1 MTLGLIVRCRVWV
14 CCGAVLV
21 CLVCWGVV
29 GPGAAH
35 AAPAWRITAETAPSA
50 VPAGGT
56 GLFLLRVDNIGDS
69 PSVAGLPVTVV
80 DRLPAGIA
88 ASEAAGLQVDSFTF
102 APEKEWGKCTISE
115 AGRLVTCALQTGD
128 TVGPISMSPVTI
140 SSQGAGPGLLAPPI
154 GIAFSAEP
162 AASGTLVDKATV
174 SGGGSVSGATV
185 TSPVDIGSSTPFGLS
200 SFHMWSTN
208 IDGTIASQ
216 AGSHP
221 YEMTTSLMFND
232 GGNGKFPVGVV
243 RNLQIALPPG
253 FVGNPDAIPKCSR
266 PAFDVRL
273 SNRFLPDCPPDSQVG
288 VAVLGVG
295 ANFLAQAGIYN
306 LVPPSGVPVQFG
318 VAISKFVGFIDGE
331 VRPGP
336 GGVYNL
342 GVNSSD
348 VQSNGVLGVNADLWG
363 APSMPLHNPLR
374 YSEGR
379 SEEGLGAASNAPQKP
394 FLRLPTS
401 CGTTQTLSVS
411 AVSWENPMAVAFS
424 GAAMTDEENEPVVI
438 GGCSKLDFSPSIKAE
453 SGTSVAES
461 PAGLAVG
468 IALPQNEDLNGLSEA
483 DVKNVSVTLPE
494 GMTVSPSA
502 ANGLEACSE
511 EQLGVSGG
519 GPSLLFNESPVECP
533 AASKLG
539 TVEVTTPL
547 LEHPLQGALY
557 IAQQEANPF
566 NSLVALY
573 LVAEGSGVLVKRAG
587 EVHLNQQTGQISVTF
602 QNNPQ
607 VPLSE
612 IKVDTFQNAR
622 SSLMTPSSC
631 GAYSLTTSMTA
642 WNGGFATP
650 SSEKPFSVS
659 EGCSDAFSPS
669 FTAGTT
675 NNQAG
680 AFSPFSVTFSRQD
693 GEQRI
698 ANGSALT
705 PPGLSAILKGVQR
718 CPEPQASNGTCGP
731 ESQIGHATIA
741 VGPGPEPFYAPA
753 NVFFTG
759 PYGGAPFGLSIV
771 ARAKAGPFDLGNVIV
786 RARIDV
792 DPHTAQIVVTPDSN
806 GPFAVPTIL
815 KGIPLDLRVAN
826 VTIDRPNFVFNPTNC
841 SRSAVSGVIT
851 STGGTNAA
859 VSSPFQATGCAKL
872 PFKPTFTVSTQAK
885 TSKADGA
892 SLTLKITKKA
902 GEANLHKADLQL
914 PIALPARLTTLQ
926 KACTEAQFNAN
937 PAKCPPASV
946 IGTAKVITP
955 ILNVPVTGPAIL
967 VSHGGAA
974 FPDVE
979 FVLQGEGVTVILD
992 GATDIKKGIT
1002 YSKFETA
1009 PDQPFSSFETRLPEG
1024 PYSVLATNIPA
1035 TAKGSLCGQSL
1046 TMPTVLVGQN
1056 ETQFKQTTKIGVS
1069 GCPKAKKTAASLRR
1083 KSVKSTR
1090 RTKK

>member
-1 MTLGLIVRCRVWV
+1 MGVRWIVRV
-14 CCGAVLV
+14 GALR
-21 CLVCWGVV
+21 
-29 GPGAAH
+29 GAALACLMLAGFVVPGVAH
-35 AAPAWRITAETAPSA
+35 ADPAWRITSESVPTA
-50 VPAGGT
+50 VPSGGT
-56 GLFLLRVDNIGDS
+56 GLFLLRVDNVGDS
-69 PSVAGLPVTVV
+69 PSVGGVPVTVV
-80 DRLPAGIA
+80 DRLPAGIEA
-88 ASEAAGLQVDSFTF
+88 TEAAALQDESFTF
-102 APEKEWGKCTISE
+102 APEKEWGECAI
-115 AGRLVTCALQTGD
+115 AGAGHIVTCTLQTGD
-128 TVGPISMSPVTI
+128 IVGPISISPVTPVT
-140 SSQGAGPGLLAPPI
+140 QGVGPGLLAPPI
-154 GIAFSAEP
+154 GIAFKVAPEG
-162 AASGTLVDKATV
+162 AGTRIDSATV
-174 SGGGSVSGATV
+174 SGGGSAGKATGTSAV
-185 TSPVDIGSSTPFGLS
+185 NINSPVPFGLS
-200 SFHMWSTN
+200 SFNLWSTN
-208 IDGTIASQ
+208 VDGTVATQ

-221 YEMTTSLMFND
+221 HETTASLMFANELSK
-232 GGNGKFPVGVV
+232 GSEISIGVV
-243 RNLQIALPPG
+243 RKLQIELPPG
-253 FVGNPDAIPKCSR
+253 FVGNPDAVPRCPR
-266 PAFDVRL
+266 PDFDVRL
-273 SNRFLPDCPPDSQVG
+273 SERLLPDCPPDTQVG
-288 VAVLGVG
+288 VVTLNLG
-295 ANFLAQAGIYN
+295 ANDLFQAAIYN
-306 LVPPSGVPVQFG
+306 LVPPSGLPVQFG
-318 VAISKFVGFIDGE
+318 IGISKFVGFVDGE

-336 GGVYNL
+336 GGTYN
-342 GVNSSD
+342 VVVSSHD
-348 VQSNGVLGVNADLWG
+348 IQSPGPESVNATFWG
-363 APSMPLHNPLR
+363 DPPATSHTPLR
-374 YSEGR
+374 YLEGR
-379 SEEGLGAASNAPQKP
+379 SEKGLGAASDAPQKP

-401 CGTTQTLSVS
+401 CGMTQTLSVS
-411 AVSWENPMAVAFS
+411 AVSWEDPMAVAFS
-424 GAAMTDEENEPVVI
+424 GGAMTDEENEPVTI
-438 GGCSKLDFSPSIKAE
+438 EGCSKLDFSPSIKTA
-453 SGTSVAES
+453 SGTSAAES
-461 PAGLAVG
+461 PAGLSVDV
-468 IALPQNEDLNGLSEA
+468 ALPQNEDVNGLSEA
-483 DVKNVSVTLPE
+483 DIKNVSVTLPE

-511 EQLGVSGG
+511 EQLGVSGS
-519 GPSLLFNESPVECP
+519 GPSLLFNESPVTCP
-533 AASKLG
+533 AASKIG

-607 VPLSE
+607 VPLGE
-612 IKVDTFQNAR
+612 IKVDTFQNPR
-622 SSLMTPSSC
+622 SSVMTPARC
-631 GAYSLTTSMTA
+631 GSYSLDTSMTG

-650 SSEKPFSVS
+650 SSEKPFSIT
-659 EGCSDAFSPS
+659 EGCLDGFNPAFS
-669 FTAGTT
+669 AGTT

-680 AFSPFSVTFSRQD
+680 AFSPFSVAFSRQD
-693 GEQRI
+693 GEPRI
-698 ANGSALT
+698 ANGSVLT
-705 PPGLSAILKGVQR
+705 PPGLSAILKDVQR

-731 ESQIGHATIA
+731 ESQIGHATVG
-741 VGPGPEPFYAPA
+741 VGPGPEPFYAPG

-759 PYGGAPFGLSIV
+759 PYGGSPFGLSIV
-771 ARAKAGPFDLGNVIV
+771 ARAKAGPFDLGNVVV
-786 RARIDV
+786 RARINV
-792 DPHTAQIVVTPDSN
+792 DPHTAQIVVTPDSS
-806 GPFAVPTIL
+806 GPFAIPTIL

-826 VTIDRPNFVFNPTNC
+826 VTIDRPGFMFNPTNC
-841 SRSAVSGVIT
+841 ARSAVSGVIT

-859 VSSPFQATGCAKL
+859 VSSPFQVEGCAKL

-892 SLTLKITKKA
+892 SLTVKITKKS

-979 FVLQGEGVTVILD
+979 FVLQGEGVTLIVD

-1035 TAKGSLCGQSL
+1035 TAKGRLCGQNL

-1056 ETQFKQTTKIGVS
+1056 GAQFKQTTKIGVS
-1069 GCPKAKKTAASLRR
+1069 GCPKVRKAKTSVRRKTAKSIR
-1083 KSVKSTR
+1083 KG
-1090 RTKK
+1090 TK